1 MRPDIVDPK
10 PVWATSLWLWLGITI
25 LVISFAVGFREYRE
39 AQALNRIKFE
49 RAVDSSAS
57 TLRISLRMRES
68 ITEAA
73 AAAYRPAALPFD
85 GELETID
92 ERLLDYIGN
101 VYSFVWAPLITPA
114 DQASAVPALAENAGR
129 PVQLFGGQR
138 RSLTLAEQ
146 SKPLVVIADII
157 PRTYANRSS
166 IGLALNSMPIPS
178 AALADARKS
187 GRVTATAPLSLV
199 QLPGEKSVVLYA
211 PVRDQ
216 RSLIG
221 YIGISYR
228 VKDLLGGVQESGP
241 IGLLRISDVGPGT
254 GGGLLF
260 ESDSWA
266 PMRAASTRQVK
277 FGGRIWEVAY
287 ARPERDDA
295 AIQRGFAAGMAAM
308 LLLLAIVGI
317 ALYLIDRNRRLQQ
330 ALIAHGEA
338 EEQLKIIAGE
348 LAHRVKNAYMVALAL
363 ASQTLERDDQEGLRS
378 FSGRMRALA
387 KAADGLTDG
396 RQQAASLRAV
406 LEAEL
411 PASDQI
417 ACNGPDISMPA
428 DAVQN
433 IHLMFHELATNAAKH
448 GALATA
454 DGRVRVDWQLI
465 DGSVNLVWQ
474 EVCAS
479 APADLPSQKGF
490 GRSLLETMV
499 PEQLHGTGE
508 LSMTAEGLRYAIRFP
523 FPHPVP

>member
-1 MRPDIVDPK
+1 
-10 PVWATSLWLWLGITI
+10 
-25 LVISFAVGFREYRE
+25 
-39 AQALNRIKFE
+39 
-49 RAVDSSAS
+49 
-57 TLRISLRMRES
+57 
-68 ITEAA
+68 
-73 AAAYRPAALPFD
+73 
-85 GELETID
+85 
-92 ERLLDYIGN
+92 
-101 VYSFVWAPLITPA
+101 
-114 DQASAVPALAENAGR
+114 
-129 PVQLFGGQR
+129 
-138 RSLTLAEQ
+138 
-146 SKPLVVIADII
+146 
-157 PRTYANRSS
+157 
-166 IGLALNSMPIPS
+166 
-178 AALADARKS
+178 
-187 GRVTATAPLSLV
+187 
-199 QLPGEKSVVLYA
+199 
-211 PVRDQ
+211 
-216 RSLIG
+216 
-221 YIGISYR
+221 
-228 VKDLLGGVQESGP
+228 
-241 IGLLRISDVGPGT
+241 
-254 GGGLLF
+254 
-260 ESDSWA
+260 
-266 PMRAASTRQVK
+266 MRAASTRQVK

-363 ASQTLERDDQEGLRS
+363 ASQTLGRDDQEGLRS

-387 KAADGLTDG
+387 KAADALTDG
-396 RQQAASLRAV
+396 RQQSASLRTV

-474 EVCAS
+474 EVCDS